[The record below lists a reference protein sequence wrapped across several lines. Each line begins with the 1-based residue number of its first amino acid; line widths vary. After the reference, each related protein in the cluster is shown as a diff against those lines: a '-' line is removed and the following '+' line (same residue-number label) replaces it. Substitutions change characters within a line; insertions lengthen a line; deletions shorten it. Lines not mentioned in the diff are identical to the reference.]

1 MIWYHLYNLK
11 DAKNTYGRVI
21 LLVKLQTEAA
31 KYSCINSI
39 VSIRNIYLYKY
50 EYLCN
55 YKLETIICWTVQEL
69 DVREIAFNGLY
80 TSQPLYLD
88 ISLKFLKECNDNHKS
103 IDFNPVTNLC
113 HKYFFKPRHFFLTI
127 TSHLPNPRLV
137 VQDHQWKY

>member
-21 LLVKLQTEAA
+21 LLVKLQTEAS

-88 ISLKFLKECNDNHKS
+88 ISQVLE
-103 IDFNPVTNLC
+103 
-113 HKYFFKPRHFFLTI
+113 R
-127 TSHLPNPRLV
+127 
-137 VQDHQWKY
+137 VQ